1 MKKHIYILSLI
12 AAGILPLTSCSDFLE
27 TSSPSVVDSDLV
39 FSNIETARAAMDGA
53 YENWRSCA
61 NSQVFG
67 AGLFYGADMTGSDI
81 ERHPEPFTNQT
92 GRHYPECLYQNGTY
106 AGSYGLLSYLTE
118 EGAYAQLYSIISRA
132 NAIINAMEE
141 EVTADIAA
149 GNVTDMTQLYGE
161 AVALRATAYRELLRN
176 FGDVPYQVQSGV
188 PANGLSPR
196 DFIYDKCL
204 ADLVRVE
211 PVMYRLGENTTV
223 QKNFFSRNYVQG
235 LIGRMA
241 LEAGGYHTRRLDL
254 GTDFYTDGEGNQ
266 LTFETLG
273 TDNNDAQYGR
283 RTDWKDYYE
292 LAQTYFKKC
301 IDNPGTAT
309 FHETDPRGEGKN
321 GQMYENP
328 YQYFF
333 QQMNNLEFADE
344 SIYEYAMTQ
353 GIGNSERPYAL
364 GRVSS
369 GGSSKAYPCKS
380 YGQGRINP
388 AFYYGMFSPNDKR
401 RDVSACVTGSDGKGN
416 EKLIPLVPNSKAD
429 GGGITVNKW
438 DENRMA
444 SPYTAGQRKSGIN
457 GPYMRLSEIYL
468 GYAEA
473 CAALGEDTEAR
484 AYLDRIRNRA
494 FPDGQANTDE
504 FIAECGSLLKAV
516 IQERGF
522 EYAGEGDRRW
532 TLIRTGMLPEA
543 IRNIKEMTKAMMDG
557 LRANGY
563 YQFAN
568 GNVISSYVW
577 TKMVDA
583 RSEIGYRLTTEC
595 PADEKDN
602 PIMYPGWRGQND
614 SWEDYGCNYG
624 TETPATNVAIKG
636 LFEHID
642 PNGSEAQALEAEG
655 YTRIDWGKTLVDNYD
670 EYYTYL
676 FYDYDYVKAPIYLW
690 PFTPNVLST
699 GGFTNGYGF
708 QQK

>member
-1 MKKHIYILSLI
+1 
-12 AAGILPLTSCSDFLE
+12 
-27 TSSPSVVDSDLV
+27 
-39 FSNIETARAAMDGA
+39 
-53 YENWRSCA
+53 
-61 NSQVFG
+61 
-67 AGLFYGADMTGSDI
+67 
-81 ERHPEPFTNQT
+81 
-92 GRHYPECLYQNGTY
+92 
-106 AGSYGLLSYLTE
+106 
-118 EGAYAQLYSIISRA
+118 
-132 NAIINAMEE
+132 
-141 EVTADIAA
+141 
-149 GNVTDMTQLYGE
+149 
-161 AVALRATAYRELLRN
+161 
-176 FGDVPYQVQSGV
+176 
-188 PANGLSPR
+188 
-196 DFIYDKCL
+196 
-204 ADLVRVE
+204 
-211 PVMYRLGENTTV
+211 
-223 QKNFFSRNYVQG
+223 
-235 LIGRMA
+235 
-241 LEAGGYHTRRLDL
+241 
-254 GTDFYTDGEGNQ
+254 
-266 LTFETLG
+266 
-273 TDNNDAQYGR
+273 
-283 RTDWKDYYE
+283 
-292 LAQTYFKKC
+292 
-301 IDNPGTAT
+301 
-309 FHETDPRGEGKN
+309 
-321 GQMYENP
+321 
-328 YQYFF
+328 
-333 QQMNNLEFADE
+333 MNNLEFADE

-388 AFYYGMFSPNDKR
+388 AFYYGIFNPNDKR

-457 GPYMRLSEIYL
+457 GPYMRLSEVYL

-484 AYLDRIRNRA
+484 TYLDKIRNRA
-494 FPDGQANTDE
+494 FSDGHANTDA

-557 LRANGY
+557 LRSNGY

-568 GNVISSYVW
+568 GNVISNYVW

-595 PADEKDN
+595 PADKKDN

-614 SWEDYGCNYG
+614 SWEDYGCSYG